1 MSQIPYKKVLAHR
14 IIYGGKTYP
23 MSIAEISDEGKEVSI
38 TPYTQETPNTAFING
53 AIEIQRDS
61 DGKIIIMKNE
71 E

>member
-1 MSQIPYKKVLAHR
+1 
-14 IIYGGKTYP
+14 